1 MGLARLNDHKAN
13 PDGAVKV
20 GAESA
25 MHFNLD
31 GSGWVCYLFRSLEFV
46 LSQGFGCFS
55 VVQHYNRKRQYLPNH
70 DSYNLHTVRFTI

>member
-1 MGLARLNDHKAN
+1 MGLARLTHRKAN

-31 GSGWVCYLFRSLEFV
+31 RPGWVCYLSDRLEFV
-46 LSQGFGCFS
+46 SL
-55 VVQHYNRKRQYLPNH
+55 
-70 DSYNLHTVRFTI
+70 